1 MLYLLQFFIFP
12 LQLLLVD
19 PIALHFGHGALVK
32 EVEHCTVDLWAEIV
46 VVLKELKLVQGVS
59 AEQSGRGEGGHL
71 EGLDVLMGI
80 SIYHA
85 VNQGVF
91 SIFEFDVF
99 CGFEFATREANVKR
113 DIVSPFI
120 QHVAWQ
126 DLRSWSIIFP
136 SNPQVSL
143 FPFVSSPSNII
154 CSWW

>member
-1 MLYLLQFFIFP
+1 MLYLPQFFVFP

-19 PIALHFGHGALVK
+19 PIALHFGHGALVE

-46 VVLKELKLVQGVS
+46 VVLKELELVRGVN
-59 AEQSGRGEGGHL
+59 AEQSGAGEGGCL
-71 EGLDVLMGI
+71 EGLNVLMGI
-80 SIYHA
+80 SVYHA

-91 SIFEFDVF
+91 SVFDVF
-99 CGFEFATREANVKR
+99 CRFEFAARETNVER
-113 DIVSPFI
+113 DVVGPFI
-120 QHVAWQ
+120 QCVAWR